1 MSKRAVTA
9 IDRVRRQPLGDET
22 QAAKSRVSARE
33 EGNEKPSSGS
43 QTLSGRH
50 KDRRSEEEGRLI
62 GLPTGDV
69 AQEEYFPKE
78 WPLLRLAMIA
88 AIYLVYIIEG
98 AAPSVLPAVMMLF
111 AVAGVLP
118 VGAVWRIVSGFEQPA
133 KVIGLVLVVVV
144 PFFLFGLGMALWAA
158 EGGIAWTA
166 AVAAK
171 LAVVSTAVL
180 YLRRQPMAIFSAQL
194 AIWAPLSV
202 FFFSMTSVLSM
213 LFGVFVA
220 LLVTRDQLK
229 KDKEDVSLKEA
240 QERISKRAQEI
251 LADYEKTGQGWF
263 WETDRRLLLTYVSG
277 AVAEALGL
285 RAVGL
290 IGKPLTAMFDLRDA
304 GQESERTLAFHLSA
318 RSAFSEL
325 PVRADIKGE
334 ERWWSISGRPIF
346 SKSGS
351 FLGFRGSGTDLTE
364 RRRSQERATR
374 LAAYDS
380 LTGLAN
386 RHQMTQ
392 ALDKLLSAK
401 PHSPAHCAVFMLDL
415 DRFKQVNDTMGHP
428 AGDKLLKEVAR
439 RLERVIDKEGQV
451 GRLGGDEF
459 LVILPNRLVR
469 EPLAEL
475 AQGIIHS
482 LSQPY
487 AIDGKRVV
495 IGASVGIALSPD
507 DGLSTE
513 EMLRTADLALYAA
526 KGAGRGCFHFY
537 SEDLHAQAEARSQ
550 LEDDLRDAISTGQ
563 LQLYYQPAV
572 STATEQITGFE
583 ALMRWH
589 HPVKGWISPED
600 FIAAGEDTGLIQQ
613 MGEWALR
620 QACSDLAKWPGEV
633 SVAVNVSPL
642 QFANPQLP
650 SIVASALASAGVNPS
665 RLELEITESVFL
677 SDDFGTDA
685 MFASLKKLGVR
696 LALDDFGT
704 GYSSLGYLKRA
715 PFDKIKIDQSF
726 VRGATVEGSH
736 NGAIIASITSLAE
749 ALGMD
754 TTAEGVETLDEL
766 EMVRLHGCSHV
777 QGFIYEK
784 PMSGEAAIERI
795 SLGLAAVARGPRKSR
810 SLRQSVLRRL
820 VLHHNGARYDG
831 TIRNISTTG
840 AQIEGPWNVP
850 VGTELRLEIA
860 HGSYVSA
867 TVRWSTGNRMGLEF
881 LQPLERSGDGKLVAL
896 QEPPPTPIVHE
907 LAKKAG

>member
-1 MSKRAVTA
+1 M
-9 IDRVRRQPLGDET
+9 D
-22 QAAKSRVSARE
+22 
-33 EGNEKPSSGS
+33 
-43 QTLSGRH
+43 LSG
-50 KDRRSEEEGRLI
+50 DQN
-62 GLPTGDV
+62 
-69 AQEEYFPKE
+69 AAEEYFPKS

-88 AIYLVYIIEG
+88 AVYLVYVVEG
-98 AAPSVLPAVMMLF
+98 HVPSATPAIMLLI
-111 AVAGVLP
+111 AVTGVLP
-118 VGAVWRIVSGFEQPA
+118 VGVIWRIVSGYDDPA
-133 KVIGLVLVVVV
+133 RAIGLVLVVVV
-144 PFFLFGLGMALWAA
+144 PFFLFGMGMALWAA
-158 EGGIAWTA
+158 EGGIEWSA
-166 AVAAK
+166 AIAAK

-194 AIWAPLSV
+194 AIWAPISV
-202 FFFSMTSVLSM
+202 FFFSMTSVLSL
-213 LFGVFVA
+213 LFGLLVA
-220 LLVTRDQLK
+220 LLVTREQLER
-229 KDKEDVSLKEA
+229 DKNEISLQEA

-251 LADYEKTGQGWF
+251 LSDYEKTGQGWF
-263 WETDRRLLLTYVSG
+263 WETDRRMLLTYVSE
-277 AVAEALGL
+277 AVAEALGA
-285 RAVGL
+285 RAVSL
-290 IGKPLTAMFDLRDA
+290 IGQPLTTMFDLGDS

-318 RSAFSEL
+318 RSSFSEL

-392 ALDKLLSAK
+392 ALEKVLSAK
-401 PHSPAHCAVFMLDL
+401 QKSHRHCAVFMMDL

-428 AGDKLLKEVAR
+428 AGDKLLKEVAQ
-439 RLERVIDKEGQV
+439 RLERVIGKEGQV

-459 LVILPNRLVR
+459 LVILPNRVLR
-469 EPLAEL
+469 EPLGEL
-475 AQGIIHS
+475 AKSIIHS

-487 AIDGKRVV
+487 AIDGKRVT

-507 DGLSTE
+507 DGLTTE

-550 LEDDLRDAISTGQ
+550 LEEDLRDAISNGQ
-563 LQLYYQPAV
+563 LELYYQPAV
-572 STATEQITGFE
+572 STATEKITGFE
-583 ALMRWH
+583 ALMRWQ

-620 QACSDLAKWPGEV
+620 QACDDLAKWPREV

-650 SIVASALASAGVNPS
+650 KIVASALASSGVNPS

-677 SDDFGTDA
+677 SDDYGTDA
-685 MFASLKKLGVR
+685 MFTALKKLGVR

-715 PFDKIKIDQSF
+715 PLDKIKIDQSF

-754 TTAEGVETLDEL
+754 TTAEGVETQDEL
-766 EMVRLHGCSHV
+766 EMVRMHGCSHV

-784 PMSGEAAIERI
+784 PMSGEAALQRMQY
-795 SLGLAAVARGPRKSR
+795 GLAAVARGPRRSR
-810 SLRQSVLRRL
+810 PLRQSMLRRF
-820 VLHHNGARYDG
+820 VLHHKGVRYDG
-831 TIRNISTTG
+831 TIRNISSTG
-840 AQIEGPWNVP
+840 AQIEGPWDVV
-850 VGTELRLEIA
+850 VGTDLRLELSS
-860 HGSYVSA
+860 GSFVTG
-867 TVRWSTGNRMGLEF
+867 TVRWSAGNRIGVEF
-881 LQPLERSGDGKLVAL
+881 AEPLERTNSGKIAVL
-896 QEPPPTPIVHE
+896 QAPPPAPIVHE
-907 LAKKAG
+907 LAQKAG